1 MTGLDL
7 TGPDLIG
14 IVGSVL
20 VCGAYWAVS
29 NGRVDPLGMRYH
41 GVNAAGAGLLLV
53 SLWFR
58 PNLGAAIVE
67 GLWFVIAMASILRA
81 LRRR

>member
-1 MTGLDL
+1 
-7 TGPDLIG
+7 
-14 IVGSVL
+14 L

-29 NGRVDPLGMRYH
+29 TGRVDPMGLRYH
-41 GVNAAGAGLLLV
+41 VMNAVGAGLLLV
-53 SLWFR
+53 SLWSR

-81 LRRR
+81 VRRR